1 MTESSVDFVA
11 LGQRGYRFALALT
24 HDDARAADLVQD
36 AWVAVLTARGSWNAP
51 YLFAAIRS
59 RFVDAYRRDQRRS
72 CESLMEE
79 PAADG
84 ADESRLW
91 DGDGSIDVSREE
103 LHRALGV
110 LSPEERAALFLAAAE
125 DYSVQQIADVLQR
138 PRGTVLSMMHRARAT
153 LREALRSRPR
163 LRA

>member
-1 MTESSVDFVA
+1 M
-11 LGQRGYRFALALT
+11 
-24 HDDARAADLVQD
+24 
-36 AWVAVLTARGSWNAP
+36 AVLTARGSWNAP

-59 RFVDAYRRDQRRS
+59 RFVDAYRREQCRPV
-72 CESLMEE
+72 ESLVEE
-79 PAADG
+79 PAADV
-84 ADESRLW
+84 ADESRFW

-110 LSPEERAALFLAAAE
+110 LSAEERAALFLAAAE

-153 LREALRSRPR
+153 LREALRNRPR